1 MLILKIV
8 SLIKNIYQIK
18 VLNLSRLFMRL
29 FFVLVIAF
37 AHLLASAQE
46 INYVKAYYP
55 QINKAELAVVEGK
68 YKDAFENYEK
78 AFAAAPRA
86 FMRDYFNAAVCATYL
101 GDATNTYKYLLEVA
115 GKGISL
121 DFIKDETAFIGIQQD
136 QNWRNFE
143 KEYLAK
149 KREFDQKI
157 NKGLKDKLTKI
168 VERDQ
173 WFRVRDAQAF
183 ADTIVKVDR
192 QNATELDYIFDRY
205 GFPGEDQIGCG
216 DGGMPIIQYPFY
228 TVIRRQTPEN
238 QTINFSNYLMA
249 AVRSG
254 RITPHS
260 ATHIMATINGNDVFF
275 ARHVFKI
282 MTDESLSMQGKPF
295 AAKLNKW
302 FFRQIDAAD
311 EQRINEMRLQNGM
324 ETLAEY
330 RKKIIFSLNDNR
342 FLFPYRS
349 YVGMWSVNNPNIASD
364 YLEGTVVLE

>member
-1 MLILKIV
+1 LNQLLI
-8 SLIKNIYQIK
+8 S
-18 VLNLSRLFMRL
+18 MRL
-29 FFVLVIAF
+29 FFVLLFSLGVR
-37 AHLLASAQE
+37 LAVAQDV
-46 INYVKAYYP
+46 NFVKVYHP
-55 QINKAELAVVEGK
+55 FINKAELLVVDAN
-68 YKDAFENYEK
+68 YKDALENYQK
-78 AFAAAPRA
+78 AFSVVPRG
-86 FMRDYFNAAVCATYL
+86 FMKDYFNAAVCATYL

-121 DFIKDETAFIGIQQD
+121 DFIKDETAFMGIQQD
-136 QNWRNFE
+136 PSWRNFE
-143 KEYLAK
+143 KEYLVK
-149 KREFDQKI
+149 KREFDLKI
-157 NKGLKDKLTKI
+157 NKGLKDKLAKV

-173 WFRVRDAQAF
+173 WFRVRGAEAF
-183 ADTIVKVDR
+183 ADTIMKVDR
-192 QNATELDYIFDRY
+192 RNATELDYVFDRY

-238 QTINFSNYLMA
+238 QTINFSNYLMT
-249 AVRSG
+249 AVRNG

-275 ARHVFKI
+275 ARYVFKI
-282 MTDESLSMQGKPF
+282 LTDEPLAMQGKSF

-302 FFRQIDAAD
+302 VFRQIDVTD

-330 RKKIIFSLNDNR
+330 RKKIIFALNDNR

-349 YVGMWSVNNPNIASD
+349 YVAMWSVNDSNIASD